1 MIRTY
6 EYIEV
11 SIEGAIGVVMLNRPK
26 VLNAINRPMV
36 TEIVTVIEEFD
47 RDDEVKVIV
56 LSGKGRAFA
65 AGADIDEM
73 AEATAI
79 ELELLN
85 QFTEW
90 DRLAWVKKPI
100 VGAVQGFAL
109 GGGFEL
115 ALCCDI
121 LFAAHD
127 AEFGFPEIS
136 LGVMPGAGG
145 TQRLT
150 KLMGKSKAMEWLL
163 TGDRMSADEAL
174 HHGVINRVVAK
185 ELLMEETMKFARK
198 IGKQAPLS
206 LRLIKESVHK
216 AVDYPIYEGMQ
227 FERKNFYLLFA
238 SKDQKEG
245 MRAFKEKR
253 KPNFEGE

>member
-1 MIRTY
+1 MNKKY
-6 EYIEV
+6 EYIVV
-11 SIEGAIGVVMLNRPK
+11 SERDGLGVIELNRPK

-36 TEIVTVIEEFD
+36 SELVAAFEAFD
-47 RDDEVKVIV
+47 RDDNVKVIV

-73 AEATAI
+73 AEDGAI
-79 ELELLN
+79 DLELLN

-90 DRLAWVKKPI
+90 DRLAWIKKPI
-100 VGAVQGFAL
+100 IGAVQGFAL

-121 LFAAHD
+121 LFASED
-127 AEFGFPEIS
+127 ASFGFPEVN

-150 KLMGKSKAMEWLL
+150 KLMGKSRAMEWLL
-163 TGDRMSADEAL
+163 SGEMFSASQAL
-174 HHGVINRVVAK
+174 EWGVINRSIAK
-185 ELLMEETMKFARK
+185 ELLIEETEKFARK
-198 IGKQAPLS
+198 LATKPPLS

-216 AVDYPIYEGMQ
+216 AVDYSIYEGMQ

-238 SKDQKEG
+238 SEDQKEG
-245 MRAFKEKR
+245 MKAFVEKR
-253 KPNFEGE
+253 KPHFKGN